1 MKLEEQAEKLADKQ
15 YSIGI
20 MLDETVDGKRV
31 YLVSHP
37 QLPGCMA
44 EGDTISEAMD
54 NLKDARIEYILSL
67 LEDELPVPS
76 PLSGTAETASTPG
89 VVSYSDEFDSQ
100 QPSDLFNDLLKDNQ
114 HARRRQYLGTI
125 SPVEV

>member
-1 MKLEEQAEKLADKQ
+1 MKLEEQAEKLADKP
-15 YSIGI
+15 YSIDI

-31 YLVSHP
+31 YLVSNP

-44 EGDTISEAMD
+44 QGDTIGEAVD

-76 PLSGTAETASTPG
+76 PLSGTAETASTSG

-100 QPSDLFNDLLKDNQ
+100 QRSDLFDDLLKDNQ
-114 HARRRQYLGTI
+114 TAKKRKYLGTI

>member
-1 MKLEEQAEKLADKQ
+1 MKIEEQAEKLADKP
-15 YSIGI
+15 YFIGF

-31 YLVSHP
+31 YMVSNP

-44 EGDTISEAMD
+44 QGDTIGEAMD
-54 NLKDARIEYILSL
+54 SLREARIEYILSL

-76 PLSGTAETASTPG
+76 PLSGTVETASTRG
-89 VVSYSDEFDSQ
+89 VVSYSDEFDSRQ
-100 QPSDLFNDLLKDNQ
+100 GRDLFDDLLKDGQ
-114 HARRRQYLGTI
+114 VGKRQQYLGTI

>member
-54 NLKDARIEYILSL
+54 NLKDVRIEYILSL

-100 QPSDLFNDLLKDNQ
+100 QPSDFLDDLLKASQ
-114 HARRRQYLGTI
+114 PTKKRQYLGTI